1 MEDRLID
8 IESRLAFQEHTLQ
21 ALNDVIAH
29 QQQEIDHLT
38 RQLQHAQEQLRNL
51 ATTLP
56 TGPQD
61 EPPPPHY

>member
-21 ALNDVIAH
+21 ALNDVIAR